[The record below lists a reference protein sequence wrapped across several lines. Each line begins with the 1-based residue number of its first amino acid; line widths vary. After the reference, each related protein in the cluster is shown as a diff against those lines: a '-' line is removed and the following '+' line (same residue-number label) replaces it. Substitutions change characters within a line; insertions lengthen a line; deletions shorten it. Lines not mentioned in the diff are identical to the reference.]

1 MSIPELDLNFHSYCS
16 INIATASD
24 TTNAEFN
31 PFADGSYGSG
41 ATKNIVKTPDIV
53 YDSTAGSLSFGA
65 SGTYFI
71 VFICPMVATSTG
83 QFVLKIKHNGTDV
96 VVSDSLQHRTTMS
109 PKSGVVNCM
118 LTVQAGDNVTVT
130 VDGTQTNSGTGS
142 GTHITVV
149 KANGHFSGAHYTAD
163 STATTT
169 GGPYPIFDT
178 ANEGGTVVSNT
189 SGIAYTGADGHFTAS
204 ANRRFLLFSSW
215 VYESGNTSGMQ
226 HVFRLDPGSGAANI
240 DNLGL
245 GNRTT
250 QDPACHTYH
259 MVKSIEEDDIVTDAF
274 SQSATTSFTINKGTS
289 FSMLDISNNG
299 TAPSAFLSLTL
310 NAVSDALSTTSG
322 DIDIFDSSNTS
333 SGFGT
338 TNRTAPTGIAYDNS
352 DGTFTVA
359 HAGDYLV
366 ILTVGFDVAAD
377 ANTLTL
383 KVNVDGSTYYSVG
396 YETAGTYMD
405 PISLPISLVM
415 SLEAGAVLNFL
426 VNNAGAVIDD
436 GSSVSIVRLDDV
448 GGSDYLLLEDGF
460 LSDTPDSLIQ
470 DDFDINTHEK
480 QDQRFRH
487 VDQAPTILSSD
498 GPPSIRGRTKGVL
511 PFVVS
516 SARKKGLE

>member
-24 TTNAEFN
+24 TTDAEFN

-71 VFICPMVATSTG
+71 VFAGPLISGSTDSI
-83 QFVLKIKHNGTDV
+83 VLKIKHNGTDV
-96 VVSDSLQHRTTMS
+96 VVSDDLRHRTSMS
-109 PKSGVVNCM
+109 PKSGIVNCM

-130 VDGTQTNSGTGS
+130 VDGTHADCQTGA
-142 GTHITVV
+142 GTHVTVV
-149 KANGHFSGAHYTAD
+149 KANGHFAGAFYTANANFT
-163 STATTT
+163 TAS
-169 GGPYPIFDT
+169 GPYPIFDT

-189 SGIAYTGADGHFTAS
+189 NGITYSDTNGHFTAS

-215 VYESGNTSGMQ
+215 ILEGNSAIVGAHSFM
-226 HVFRLDPGSGAANI
+226 RDPGSGAVVV
-240 DNLGL
+240 DSLGL
-245 GNRTT
+245 GIRSTV
-250 QDPACHTYH
+250 DPICHTYH
-259 MVKSIEEDDIVTDAF
+259 MVKSIGEDDIVTDTF
-274 SQSATTSFTINKGTS
+274 SQTGTPRNFTIDKGTG
-289 FSMLDISNNG
+289 FCMLDISNDG
-299 TAPSAFLSLTL
+299 TNPSAHLSLSL
-310 NAVSDALSTTSG
+310 NVDSDAFSTTSG
-322 DIDIFDSSNTS
+322 DIDIFDAGNTS

-338 TNRTAPTGIAYDNS
+338 SNHTSTAGVTYESG
-352 DGTFTVA
+352 DGTFTIA
-359 HAGDYLV
+359 QSGDYLV
-366 ILTVGFDVAAD
+366 ILTVALDD
-377 ANTLTL
+377 TTSANTLTL
-383 KVNVDGSTYYSVG
+383 KVNVDSATYYSVG
-396 YETAGTYMD
+396 YETLSTCD
-405 PISLPISLVM
+405 PVSYPISLVM

-426 VNNAGAVIDD
+426 VNNAGAKIDD

-480 QDQRFRH
+480 QDQRYRH
-487 VDQAPTILSSD
+487 VDQAPTILSSE
-498 GPPSIRGRTKGVL
+498 GPPSIRGRAKGVL